1 MNASSPRPLQI
12 VGLGMATIDVLV
24 RLTEM
29 PTWEKNTRIEE
40 LILDGG
46 GPVGT
51 ALVAAARLGAR
62 TGFYG
67 TAGNDPT
74 ADFKLHLFEKEG
86 IDISHVL
93 RRPLPEPQ
101 IILVCVHSQTGERTF
116 FGTPSTGAFPLQPEE
131 LDRSYITQ
139 AEILHL
145 DGFHPRAAIQAAR
158 WMREEGKL
166 VVLDAGKTEAEVSP
180 SIRELIPFVHVLI
193 SGDGFSRAL
202 TGINDLHQAG
212 QCILLMGPRIYVE
225 TLGER
230 GSFTISCD
238 EAFFT
243 PAYPVKVVDT
253 TGAGDVFHGAFLVGL
268 LKRWPLREIARFAS
282 AVAAIKCTSLGGR
295 RGIPSLPEVEEFLNR
310 DYLPKENEDASCI
323 HCS

>member
-1 MNASSPRPLQI
+1 MNASPLPPLQI
-12 VGLGMATIDVLV
+12 VGLGLATIDVLV

-29 PTWEKNTRIEE
+29 PSWEKDTQIED

-62 TGFYG
+62 AGFYG
-67 TAGNDPT
+67 TAGNDHT
-74 ADFKLHLFEKEG
+74 ADFKLSLFEKEG
-86 IDISHVL
+86 VDTSHVL

-101 IILVCVHSQTGERTF
+101 IILVCVHSLTGERTF
-116 FGTPSTGAFPLQPEE
+116 FGTPSTGALPLQPEE
-131 LDRSYITQ
+131 LDRAYITQ

-158 WMREEGKL
+158 WMQEEGKL
-166 VVLDAGKTEAEVSP
+166 VVLDAGKTEAEISP
-180 SIRELIPFVHVLI
+180 SIRDLIPFVHVLI

-202 TGINDLHQAG
+202 TGIHDLHQAG
-212 QCILLMGPRIYVE
+212 QQILSMGPRVFVE

-230 GSFTISCD
+230 GSFTISGD
-238 EAFFT
+238 ETFFT
-243 PAYPVKVVDT
+243 PAFPVEVVDT
-253 TGAGDVFHGAFLVGL
+253 TGAGDVFHGAYLVGL

-282 AVAAIKCTSLGGR
+282 AVAAIKCTRLGGR
-295 RGIPSLPEVEEFLNR
+295 RGIPSLPQVEEFLAR
-310 DYLPKENEDASCI
+310 YQPQGV
-323 HCS
+323 

>member
-1 MNASSPRPLQI
+1 MNASPPRPFQI
-12 VGLGMATIDVLV
+12 VGLGLATIDVLV

-29 PTWEKNTRIEE
+29 PDWEKDTRIED

-62 TGFYG
+62 AGFYG
-67 TAGNDPT
+67 TAGNDDT
-74 ADFKLHLFEKEG
+74 AEFKLHLLEKEG
-86 IDISHVL
+86 VDTSHVL
-93 RRPLPEPQ
+93 RRPIPEPQ

-131 LDRSYITQ
+131 LDRAYITR

-158 WMREEGKL
+158 WMQEEGKL
-166 VVLDAGKTEAEVSP
+166 VVLDAGKTGAEVSP
-180 SIRELIPFVHVLI
+180 SIRDLIPFVHVLI

-202 TGINDLHQAG
+202 TGIHNLHQAG
-212 QCILLMGPRIYVE
+212 QRILSMGPRIFVE

-243 PAYPVKVVDT
+243 PAFPVNVVDT
-253 TGAGDVFHGAFLVGL
+253 TGAGDVFHGAYLVGL

-282 AVAAIKCTSLGGR
+282 AAAAIKCTSLGGR
-295 RGIPSLPEVEEFLNR
+295 RGIPFLPQVEEFLAQ
-310 DYLPKENEDASCI
+310 YHLKENENASRI
-323 HCS
+323 NRS